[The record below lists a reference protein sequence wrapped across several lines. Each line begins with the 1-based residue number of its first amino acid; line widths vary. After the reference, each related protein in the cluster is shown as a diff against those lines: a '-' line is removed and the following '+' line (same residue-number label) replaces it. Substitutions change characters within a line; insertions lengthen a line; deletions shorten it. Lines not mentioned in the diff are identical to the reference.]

1 MELILAQIASG
12 HTAYLNKSLSKWLLD
27 DLILLMTELIS
38 VCMFCQCGCVY
49 GSLSH
54 CAADQKYCSFMEPRL
69 VDAYVSALPAGGRHP
84 LGPCITFIAE
94 LALGNETAFEAA
106 VLSKFLD
113 FVLLSASRKYPGF
126 RREFDPDDDESFA
139 CAFAVLSAPPLE
151 LREFWNM
158 TLEQYWPFEYPPSL
172 EDVVLQINKT
182 SPATWLL
189 LEAHFLQHEAPNM
202 LRLATPCK
210 YPMHNGRSVADVTY
224 PRLQHFSLSSV
235 VPPFQL
241 QVFLFCFVIFTA
253 HLTWL

>member
-1 MELILAQIASG
+1 
-12 HTAYLNKSLSKWLLD
+12 
-27 DLILLMTELIS
+27 
-38 VCMFCQCGCVY
+38 
-49 GSLSH
+49 
-54 CAADQKYCSFMEPRL
+54 MEPRL

-241 QVFLFCFVIFTA
+241 QVFLCCFVIFTA